1 MARVALAG
9 SAYFAAVFVAAF
21 AFGAVR
27 TFWLE
32 PLVGETW
39 AVAAEAPLLVAAMY
53 FAARFVVPRTR
64 PPTSAGALLS
74 VGLFG
79 LVLQQMAEFALV
91 MAAGETVQSHLAY
104 LTTIAGLI
112 YLSTLCVFV
121 VLPLVLWRGQAW
133 EKE

>member
-39 AVAAEAPLLVAAMY
+39 AVAAEAPLRKVRRLIEWAMMSP
-53 FAARFVVPRTR
+53 PR
-64 PPTSAGALLS
+64 
-74 VGLFG
+74 
-79 LVLQQMAEFALV
+79 
-91 MAAGETVQSHLAY
+91 
-104 LTTIAGLI
+104 
-112 YLSTLCVFV
+112 
-121 VLPLVLWRGQAW
+121 
-133 EKE
+133 